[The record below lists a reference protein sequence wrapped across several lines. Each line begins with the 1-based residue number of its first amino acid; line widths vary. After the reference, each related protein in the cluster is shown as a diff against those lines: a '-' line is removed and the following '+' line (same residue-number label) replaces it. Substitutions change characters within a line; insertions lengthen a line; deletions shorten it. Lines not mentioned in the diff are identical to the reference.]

1 MYIEAKGM
9 KDYNLWLE
17 GRKGVGKGERGWGEG
32 GGLFVTFFLLVFC
45 CCCFCFCCCCCCCF
59 SLHQMRRYG

>member
-17 GRKGVGKGERGWGEG
+17 GRKGVGKGERGWGEE
-32 GGLFVTFFLLVFC
+32 GGLFVTFFLLVFLLLL
-45 CCCFCFCCCCCCCF
+45 FLFLLLLLLLF
-59 SLHQMRRYG
+59 